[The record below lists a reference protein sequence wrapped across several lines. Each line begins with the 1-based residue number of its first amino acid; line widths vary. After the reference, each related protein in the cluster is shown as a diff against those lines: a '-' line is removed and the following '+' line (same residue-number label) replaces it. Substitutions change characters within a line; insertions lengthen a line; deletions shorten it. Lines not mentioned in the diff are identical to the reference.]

1 MSAKLFGILGI
12 GAMALAGCQTTT
24 TADQRT
30 VIGGLGGAAAG
41 LAAASALGADDE
53 WLVIGALAGA
63 SAGTLIAQNNQRN
76 VCAYS
81 RGDGTYYEAPC
92 P

>member
-1 MSAKLFGILGI
+1 MLAKPFAIFGVAALT
-12 GAMALAGCQTTT
+12 LAGCQTTT
-24 TADQRT
+24 TAEQRT
-30 VIGGLGGAAAG
+30 VIGATGGAAAG

-76 VCAYS
+76 ICAYS

>member
-1 MSAKLFGILGI
+1 MNMKFAAIFAITGTL
-12 GAMALAGCQTTT
+12 LAGCETTT
-24 TADQRT
+24 SDQRT
-30 VIGGLGGAAAG
+30 VIGAAGGAAAG

-81 RGDGTYYEAPC
+81 RGNGSYYEAPC